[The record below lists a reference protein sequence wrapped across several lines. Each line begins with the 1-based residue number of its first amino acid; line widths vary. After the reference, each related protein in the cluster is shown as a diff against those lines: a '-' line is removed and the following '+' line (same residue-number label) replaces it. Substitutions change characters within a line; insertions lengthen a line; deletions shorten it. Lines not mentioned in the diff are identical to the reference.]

1 MVLLEGVGE
10 ASLSTCSL
18 ATPRRR
24 STCDGTTMSH
34 TITRPTSNPT
44 APPSALRRLRTPR
57 CPTDS
62 TTVLE
67 GVGDASLSDRPLA
80 RDAETEEH
88 VRWHRYVTHGHK
100 AGYTYKPS
108 SVLVRTQMVAAP
120 LSCVLNHRFRAKHAR
135 GEAPSPTARSRR
147 RDGGART
154 TASRRRAQVTN
165 RLQPLPPPCPSS
177 CALGAALVGPPPHV
191 SRSTRWG
198 AVFTFALAGPRR
210 RRTRNP
216 TAASSTITTRTTSPA
231 APRTAQGRP
240 RTPTWSSRSK
250 PWTTM
255 AGAPAPRVIACMSF

>member
-1 MVLLEGVGE
+1 MLTISPPTPMSACRRPRTLRCPTGCTAMIEGVGE
-10 ASLSTCSL
+10 
-18 ATPRRR
+18 
-24 STCDGTTMSH
+24 
-34 TITRPTSNPT
+34 
-44 APPSALRRLRTPR
+44 
-57 CPTDS
+57 
-62 TTVLE
+62 
-67 GVGDASLSDRPLA
+67 ASLSDRPLA

-88 VRWHRYVTHGHK
+88 VRWHRYVTYSRK
-100 AGYTYKPS
+100 SGYMYKLS
-108 SVLVRTQMVAAP
+108 SVPVRTQMVAAP

-135 GEAPSPTARSRR
+135 GEAPSPTAHSRR

-250 PWTTM
+250 PWATM
-255 AGAPAPRVIACMSF
+255 AGAPATHVIACMSF